1 MCFRRV
7 KIQVVQLNSPG
18 LENGHQFKF
27 ELFFLGFFLLCLI
40 SFMCV
45 SCVHGV
51 SPNVSLCNFPQTSDS
66 GVLVHSM
73 SSFVF
78 QIQDLLHHK
87 HVTKMGGHVAP
98 NNPSFKTHARYYRL
112 ENEAP
117 REKAW
122 IWGSCPSCF
131 FFARTSAILFLSRN
145 LLCQNHGVSQ
155 HLAAS

>member
-1 MCFRRV
+1 MFDLVYVRVMCPRCEP
-7 KIQVVQLNSPG
+7 KCLNA
-18 LENGHQFKF
+18 L
-27 ELFFLGFFLLCLI
+27 
-40 SFMCV
+40 
-45 SCVHGV
+45 
-51 SPNVSLCNFPQTSDS
+51 SLCNFSQTSDS